1 MEAEELFH
9 HFRPPLLPPPYQ
21 PACCCVA
28 GGGAGGQYT
37 HTYVQTDTHTQSHR
51 PPHCVMH
58 EGTMCSRW
66 TLRRNTCSGTVDM
79 QAPVVCAYR
88 FTQWLCVCVPVCL
101 SVLLLKRFAVSL
113 FNEQLSFIQKQLGHA
128 WCLFLD
134 MAQGQN
140 SRAPG
145 AVRSDHPFSTGWPCG
160 LVQVLG
166 FPPLTARFLR
176 KSHGQRSSIFGWRKL
191 KTGGYRS
198 AMNRMMCLREAGA
211 AVRVCTSHSHP
222 ALVKERKKE
231 NR

>member
-1 MEAEELFH
+1 MLHHNRPHSALAATNSSFRPRRGIKVEAEELLH

-21 PACCCVA
+21 PVYCCVA

-113 FNEQLSFIQKQLGHA
+113 FNEQLSLSFRSG
-128 WCLFLD
+128 WD
-134 MAQGQN
+134 MHGAYFWTWRKAKTLQRPEQFALTTLSVKTIPVSAETKARRGDGEYGRLYEGAEGRN
-140 SRAPG
+140 SRG
-145 AVRSDHPFSTGWPCG
+145 T
-160 LVQVLG
+160 
-166 FPPLTARFLR
+166 
-176 KSHGQRSSIFGWRKL
+176 HG
-191 KTGGYRS
+191 
-198 AMNRMMCLREAGA
+198 
-211 AVRVCTSHSHP
+211 HSLH
-222 ALVKERKKE
+222 
-231 NR
+231 